1 MAKPTGFLEYQRVD
15 NFSIKPQ
22 KRILNFDE
30 FHQSLNPSLRKQQ
43 GARCMNCGVPF
54 CQSAISIKGTV
65 SGCPL
70 HNLIPEWND
79 EIYRGNE
86 KQALARLL
94 KTNCFPEFTGRVCP
108 ALCEKAC
115 VCGLNDDPVTIKDNE
130 LYVIET
136 AFKNSLI
143 KANLP
148 SFRTGKKVAVIGSGP
163 AGLTVAYQ
171 LNQKGHEVTVYEKED
186 RLGGLLMY
194 GIPNMKL
201 DKKIIERRIQLMK
214 EEGIIFITNKNVG
227 VDLTKEELLLN
238 YDAIVLCCGAKQ
250 ARDLKV
256 PGRNSKGIY
265 LAVDFLASTT
275 KALLDNTYEKGNY
288 ISAKDKHVVVVGGG
302 DTGNDCV
309 ATAIRHGCISVTQ
322 LEMMP
327 QLPSTR
333 TKEEPWPQWPHVNK
347 IDYGQEESMEIFHHD
362 PRLYKTTVKECIDE
376 KGQLKAVKI
385 VNIEINNGKIIE
397 VEGSQKIIKA
407 DLLLIAAGFTGI
419 DLELKNTFNLQT
431 TAKNTI
437 ATKQFSYQT
446 TDDKIFVAG
455 DSRRG
460 QSLVVWAIMEGNE
473 CANEVN
479 EYLMKDFD
487 FLPH

>member
-1 MAKPTGFLEYQRVD
+1 MAKPTGFLQYQRVD
-15 NFSIKPQ
+15 NYSIKPQ
-22 KRILNFDE
+22 QRILNFDE

-136 AFKNSLI
+136 AFKNGLI

-214 EEGIIFITNKNVG
+214 EEGITFITNKNVG
-227 VDLTKEELLLN
+227 VDLTKEELLLD

-333 TKEEPWPQWPHVNK
+333 TKEEPWPQWPHINK

-385 VNIEINNGKIIE
+385 VNIEIDNGKIIE
-397 VEGSQKIIKA
+397 VEGSQKVIKA

-431 TAKNTI
+431 TVKNTI

-446 TDDKIFVAG
+446 NDNKIFVAG

-487 FLPH
+487 

>member
-15 NFSIKPQ
+15 NYSIKPQ
-22 KRILNFDE
+22 QRILNFDE

-136 AFKNSLI
+136 AFKNGLI

-214 EEGIIFITNKNVG
+214 EEGITFITNKNVG
-227 VDLTKEELLLN
+227 VDLTKEELLLD

-333 TKEEPWPQWPHVNK
+333 TKEEPWPQWPHINK

-362 PRLYKTTVKECIDE
+362 PRLYKTTVKEYIDE

-385 VNIEINNGKIIE
+385 VNIEIDNGKIIE

-431 TAKNTI
+431 TVKNTI

-446 TDDKIFVAG
+446 NDDKIFVAG

-487 FLPH
+487 

>member
-15 NFSIKPQ
+15 NYSIKPQ
-22 KRILNFDE
+22 QRILNFDE

-130 LYVIET
+130 LYIIET

-171 LNQKGHEVTVYEKED
+171 LNQNGHEVTVYEKED

-407 DLLLIAAGFTGI
+407 DLLLIAVGFTGI

-487 FLPH
+487 

>member
-15 NFSIKPQ
+15 NYSIKPQ
-22 KRILNFDE
+22 QRILNFDE

-136 AFKNSLI
+136 AFKNGLI

-186 RLGGLLMY
+186 RLGGLLMS

-214 EEGIIFITNKNVG
+214 EEGITFITNKNVG
-227 VDLTKEELLLN
+227 VDLTKEELLLD

-333 TKEEPWPQWPHVNK
+333 TKEEPWPQWPHINK
-347 IDYGQEESMEIFHHD
+347 IDYGQEESIEIFHQD

-385 VNIEINNGKIIE
+385 VNIEIDNGKIIE

-431 TAKNTI
+431 TVKNTI

-446 TDDKIFVAG
+446 NDDKIFVAG

-487 FLPH
+487 

>member
-15 NFSIKPQ
+15 NYSIKPQ
-22 KRILNFDE
+22 QRILNFDE

-136 AFKNSLI
+136 AFKNGLI

-214 EEGIIFITNKNVG
+214 EEGITFITNKNVG
-227 VDLTKEELLLN
+227 VDLTKEELLLD

-333 TKEEPWPQWPHVNK
+333 TKEEPWPQWPHINK
-347 IDYGQEESMEIFHHD
+347 IDYGQEESMEIFHQD

-385 VNIEINNGKIIE
+385 VNIEIDNGKIIE

-431 TAKNTI
+431 TVKNTI

-487 FLPH
+487 

>member
-15 NFSIKPQ
+15 NYSIKPQ
-22 KRILNFDE
+22 QRILNFDE

-136 AFKNSLI
+136 AFKNGLI

-214 EEGIIFITNKNVG
+214 EEGITFITNKNVG
-227 VDLTKEELLLN
+227 VDLTKEELLLD

-333 TKEEPWPQWPHVNK
+333 TKEEPWPQWPHINK
-347 IDYGQEESMEIFHHD
+347 IDYGQEESIEIFHQD

-385 VNIEINNGKIIE
+385 VNIEIDNGKIIE

-431 TAKNTI
+431 TVKNTI

-446 TDDKIFVAG
+446 NDDKIFVAG

-479 EYLMKDFD
+479 EYLLKDFD
-487 FLPH
+487 

>member
-15 NFSIKPQ
+15 NYSIKPQ
-22 KRILNFDE
+22 QRILNFDE

-136 AFKNSLI
+136 AFKNGLI

-214 EEGIIFITNKNVG
+214 EEGITFITNKNVG
-227 VDLTKEELLLN
+227 VDLTKEELLLD

-275 KALLDNTYEKGNY
+275 KAVLDNTYEKGNY

-333 TKEEPWPQWPHVNK
+333 TKEEPWPQWPHINK
-347 IDYGQEESMEIFHHD
+347 IDYGKEESMEIFHHD

-385 VNIEINNGKIIE
+385 VNIEIDNGKIIE

-431 TAKNTI
+431 TVKNTI

-446 TDDKIFVAG
+446 NDDKIFVAG

-487 FLPH
+487 

>member
-15 NFSIKPQ
+15 NYSIKPQ
-22 KRILNFDE
+22 QRILNFDE
-30 FHQSLNPSLRKQQ
+30 FHQSLNLSLRKQQ

-136 AFKNSLI
+136 AFKNGLI

-214 EEGIIFITNKNVG
+214 EEGITFITNKNVG
-227 VDLTKEELLLN
+227 VDLTKEELLLD

-327 QLPSTR
+327 KLPSTR
-333 TKEEPWPQWPHVNK
+333 TKEEPWPQWPHINK

-385 VNIEINNGKIIE
+385 VNIEIDNGKIIE

-431 TAKNTI
+431 TVKNTI

-446 TDDKIFVAG
+446 NDDKIFVAG

-487 FLPH
+487 

>member
-15 NFSIKPQ
+15 NYSIKPQ
-22 KRILNFDE
+22 QRILNFDE

-136 AFKNSLI
+136 AFKNGLI

-214 EEGIIFITNKNVG
+214 EEGITFITNKNVG
-227 VDLTKEELLLN
+227 VDLTKEELLLD

-385 VNIEINNGKIIE
+385 VNIEIDNGKIIE

-487 FLPH
+487 

>member
-15 NFSIKPQ
+15 NYSIKPQ
-22 KRILNFDE
+22 QRILNFDE

-130 LYVIET
+130 LYIIET

-148 SFRTGKKVAVIGSGP
+148 SFRTGKKVVVIGSGP

-256 PGRNSKGIY
+256 PGRNSKGIH

-327 QLPSTR
+327 QLLSTR

-487 FLPH
+487 

>member
-15 NFSIKPQ
+15 NYSIKPQ
-22 KRILNFDE
+22 QRILNFDE

-130 LYVIET
+130 LYIIET

-265 LAVDFLASTT
+265 FLASTT

-376 KGQLKAVKI
+376 KGQLKAV
-385 VNIEINNGKIIE
+385 
-397 VEGSQKIIKA
+397 EGSQKIIKA
-407 DLLLIAAGFTGI
+407 DLLLIAVGFTGI

-487 FLPH
+487 

>member
-15 NFSIKPQ
+15 NYSIKPQ
-22 KRILNFDE
+22 QRILNFDE

-136 AFKNSLI
+136 AFKNGLI

-214 EEGIIFITNKNVG
+214 EEGITFITNNNVG
-227 VDLTKEELLLN
+227 VDFTKEELLLD

-333 TKEEPWPQWPHVNK
+333 TKEEPWPQWPHINK

-385 VNIEINNGKIIE
+385 VNIEIDNGKIIE

-431 TAKNTI
+431 TVKNTI

-446 TDDKIFVAG
+446 NDDKIFVAG

-487 FLPH
+487 

>member
-15 NFSIKPQ
+15 NYSIKPQ
-22 KRILNFDE
+22 QRILNFDE

-136 AFKNSLI
+136 AFKNGLI

-214 EEGIIFITNKNVG
+214 EEGITFITNKNVG
-227 VDLTKEELLLN
+227 VDLTKEELLLD

-333 TKEEPWPQWPHVNK
+333 TKEEPWPQWPHINK

-385 VNIEINNGKIIE
+385 VNIEIDNGKIIE
-397 VEGSQKIIKA
+397 VEGSQKVIKA

-431 TAKNTI
+431 TVKNTI

-446 TDDKIFVAG
+446 NDDKIFVAG

-487 FLPH
+487 

>member
-15 NFSIKPQ
+15 NYFIKPQ
-22 KRILNFDE
+22 QRILNFDE

-136 AFKNSLI
+136 AFKNGLI

-214 EEGIIFITNKNVG
+214 EEGITFITNKNVG
-227 VDLTKEELLLN
+227 VDLTKEELLLD

-333 TKEEPWPQWPHVNK
+333 TKEEPWPQWPHINK

-385 VNIEINNGKIIE
+385 VNIEIDNGKIIE

-431 TAKNTI
+431 TVKNTI

-446 TDDKIFVAG
+446 NDDKIFVAG

-487 FLPH
+487 